1 MVVCAPCGSGLGR
14 DAASAGR
21 RLRSRTQS
29 RASTLPQPSAQDR
42 ATDFRG
48 RQPLLRT
55 GPESGAARCP
65 PPPSGSRPLP
75 QSLAPAVDRLRPL
88 LEQPLVAA
96 ALLWQR
102 PCCGSG
108 PVVGAALAAT
118 RPLLSA
124 GFDTGRCRG
133 RKTPPTRPRLRP
145 RILRAPRGSD
155 LCGSGLGRDAAAVVH
170 RLRYRLPSGSEDP
183 SHRNPAPATD
193 RESGAPPVGAALAAT
208 RPLRSA
214 GSDTGCRRGRKTPPT
229 ETRLRPPTASLAPP
243 VGDSMFRRKRFRA
256 VSGHSRPHSSSVR
269 RQRERAFGPAQ
280 RAPGCG

>member
-29 RASTLPQPSAQDR
+29 RASSLPQPSAQDR

-75 QSLAPAVDRLRPL
+75 QSQAPAADRLRPL
-88 LEQPLVAA
+88 LERPLVAA
-96 ALLWQR
+96 ALLWER
-102 PCCGSG
+102 PWPRRGRCCPQASIQAAVGVRRPLPQNPTPAADHRACSTCVLHVG
-108 PVVGAALAAT
+108 ATPVGAALAAT

-133 RKTPPTRPRLRP
+133 QKTPPTKPDSG
-145 RILRAPRGSD
+145 RGS
-155 LCGSGLGRDAAAVVH
+155 CV
-170 RLRYRLPSGSEDP
+170 LPV
-183 SHRNPAPATD
+183 
-193 RESGAPPVGAALAAT
+193 GAPPVGAALAAT
-208 RPLRSA
+208 RPLLSA
-214 GSDTGCRRGRKTPPT
+214 GFDPSGCRGQKTPPT
-229 ETRLRPPTASLAPP
+229 KPLQRLPAP
-243 VGDSMFRRKRFRA
+243 R
-256 VSGHSRPHSSSVR
+256 
-269 RQRERAFGPAQ
+269 
-280 RAPGCG
+280 

>member
-29 RASTLPQPSAQDR
+29 RASSLPQPSAQDR

-96 ALLWQR
+96 ALLWER
-102 PCCGSG
+102 PWPRRGRWCPQASIQAAVGVGRPLPQDPGSG
-108 PVVGAALAAT
+108 RGSCVLPVGAPPIGAALAAT

-124 GFDTGRCRG
+124 GFDPGRCRG
-133 RKTPPTRPRLRP
+133 HKTPPTKPDSG
-145 RILRAPRGSD
+145 RGS
-155 LCGSGLGRDAAAVVH
+155 CV
-170 RLRYRLPSGSEDP
+170 LPV
-183 SHRNPAPATD
+183 
-193 RESGAPPVGAALAAT
+193 GAPPV
-208 RPLRSA
+208 
-214 GSDTGCRRGRKTPPT
+214 DTVIRVKHRERLGQKVCRIGERQRRRG
-229 ETRLRPPTASLAPP
+229 
-243 VGDSMFRRKRFRA
+243 
-256 VSGHSRPHSSSVR
+256 
-269 RQRERAFGPAQ
+269 
-280 RAPGCG
+280 